1 MKLLTPRTYRVK
13 QEQDAFLQEKAKQEG
28 HGNKALTLRL
38 ILDREMSKCRRN
50 ISRKHL
56 RRTA

>member
-13 QEQDAFLQEKAKQEG
+13 QEQDAFLEETAKKEG

-38 ILDREMSKCRRN
+38 ILDREMSKRRQTGQP
-50 ISRKHL
+50 
-56 RRTA
+56 RRPR